1 MVSGEVTGHSI
12 SQGAELILEDGV
24 IITENAPLA
33 GRLSILETGPG
44 RQREHETERCL
55 ERKVER
61 KTNRKQRWRERGMVE
76 PSSPGV
82 PGLPQPREQSPAEG

>member
-24 IITENAPLA
+24 IITKNAPLA
-33 GRLSILETGPG
+33 GRLSILATGPG

-61 KTNRKQRWRERGMVE
+61 KTNRKQRWRERGTVE

-82 PGLPQPREQSPAEG
+82 PRVATTKGIKPC